1 MSDAAPVEDAL
12 AMLEFESVAGGLR
25 ALDALVKRAP
35 VSVLEANLV
44 EPGRF
49 LVLFCGGVAEVE
61 ESLDAAR
68 EVGGEQLS
76 EQMLLPFA
84 HPVLLA
90 GLRGQDD
97 VRPADELDTLG
108 VVEGSRVASTLEAC
122 DRALKDAGVALTG
135 IRVAGGLGGRA
146 YFLVHGAQHDVE
158 AALEVAGAVLDGA
171 DRRHRIE
178 CIPRPHE
185 EMVAWLLRP
194 APFSMRGRAGE
205 G

>member
-1 MSDAAPVEDAL
+1 VADASPVEDAL
-12 AMLEFESVAGGLR
+12 ALLEFESVAGGLR

-49 LVLFCGGVAEVE
+49 LVMFCGGVAEVD
-61 ESLDAAR
+61 ESFTAAR
-68 EVGGEQLS
+68 DIGGDQVTD
-76 EQMLLPFA
+76 QMFLPYA
-84 HPVLLA
+84 HPILLA

-97 VRPADELDTLG
+97 LRTADELDTLG
-108 VVEGSRVASTLEAC
+108 VVEGGRVACTLQAC

-158 AALEVAGAVLDGA
+158 AALEVAGGVLDEAGH
-171 DRRHRIE
+171 RHRIE

-194 APFSMRGRAGE
+194 APFSLRGRAGE